1 MWTVT
6 FRRDWN
12 DVQPRAEKRANKFAG
27 CQVNVER
34 EIREFT
40 INVGAQEIFGRK
52 GAVLGGLDCPGRV
65 ARQRRA
71 GDPPEGEKWN
81 RMARRRRAEPLCA
94 TNAGANG
101 RRAPRSPMRSIAI
114 CGKSCASIA
123 RGCGGFTECRITSWV
138 AVSSRPG
145 LCLLRS

>member
-71 GDPPEGEKWN
+71 GDPPEGGKMESDGS
-81 RMARRRRAEPLCA
+81 
-94 TNAGANG
+94 GAPG
-101 RRAPRSPMRSIAI
+101 RTTVCHE
-114 CGKSCASIA
+114 CG
-123 RGCGGFTECRITSWV
+123 R
-138 AVSSRPG
+138 
-145 LCLLRS
+145 